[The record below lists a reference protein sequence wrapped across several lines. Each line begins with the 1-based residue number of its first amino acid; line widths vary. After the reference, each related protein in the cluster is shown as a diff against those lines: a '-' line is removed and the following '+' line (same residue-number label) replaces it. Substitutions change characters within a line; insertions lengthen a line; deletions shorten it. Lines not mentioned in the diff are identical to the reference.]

1 MKLSTTYELDFGEK
15 SLFYVN
21 LLKEEDFDFKTKS
34 VVVKISQKNSKVFI
48 EVFADSLLE
57 LKVGTSSVMK
67 SLEIISKTLNLNNK
81 NECTN

>member
-1 MKLSTTYELDFGEK
+1 MKLSTVYELDFGNK
-15 SLFYVN
+15 SSFFVE

-34 VVVKISQKNSKVFI
+34 VVVNVSLKYSKVFI

-67 SLEIISKTLNLNNK
+67 SLEIISKTLALNDK
-81 NECTN
+81 K